1 MRKITKKFSVGR
13 IYVNQLDYLNSN
25 ITTYFQFVK
34 IDLAMGDIY
43 FKYVGG
49 DNCYLQDEDG
59 LIGFMYPLSNPR
71 YLLSKKEVS
80 KLLKDGIIN
89 LK

>member
-1 MRKITKKFSVGR
+1 MKKVTKEFIVGR
-13 IYVNQLDYLNSN
+13 IYSNSLDPHRA
-25 ITTYFQFVK
+25 TYFEFVK
-34 IDLAMGDIY
+34 IDFAMGGIY

-49 DNCYLQDEDG
+49 VDCYFQNEDG
-59 LIGFMYPLSNPR
+59 LIGFIYPLLNAR

>member
-13 IYVNQLDYLNSN
+13 IYTNSLNPRRA
-25 ITTYFQFVK
+25 TYFEFVK
-34 IDLAMGDIY
+34 IDFAMGGIY

-49 DNCYLQDEDG
+49 VDCYFKNEDG
-59 LIGFMYPLSNPR
+59 PIGFIYPLLNAR

>member
-13 IYVNQLDYLNSN
+13 IYTNSLNPRRA
-25 ITTYFQFVK
+25 TYFEFVK
-34 IDLAMGDIY
+34 IDFAMGGIY

-49 DNCYLQDEDG
+49 VDCYFQNEDG
-59 LIGFMYPLSNPR
+59 LIEFIYPLLNAR

>member
-13 IYVNQLDYLNSN
+13 IYTNSLNPRRA
-25 ITTYFQFVK
+25 TYFEFVK
-34 IDLAMGDIY
+34 IDFAMGAIY

-71 YLLSKKEVS
+71 YLLSKKKVS

>member
-25 ITTYFQFVK
+25 ITTYFQFIK
-34 IDLAMGDIY
+34 IDVVMGGIY

-49 DNCYLQDEDG
+49 YNCYFQNEDG
-59 LIGFMYPLSNPR
+59 LIGFTYPISNPR

-80 KLLKDGIIN
+80 KLLKEGIIK
-89 LK
+89 L

>member
-13 IYVNQLDYLNSN
+13 IYTNSLNPRRA
-25 ITTYFQFVK
+25 TYFEFVK
-34 IDLAMGDIY
+34 IDFAMGGIY

-49 DNCYLQDEDG
+49 VDCYFQNEDG
-59 LIGFMYPLSNPR
+59 LIGFIYPLLNAR

>member
-1 MRKITKKFSVGR
+1 MKKPAKNFIVGR
-13 IYVNQLDYLNSN
+13 IYSN
-25 ITTYFQFVK
+25 AFGPNTTYFEFVK
-34 IDLAMGDIY
+34 IDLAIGGIY

-49 DNCYLQDEDG
+49 FNGYFQNEDG

-80 KLLKDGIIN
+80 KLLKEGIIK
-89 LK
+89 L